1 MYKKNYIEIA
11 KILSEHKPFNI
22 KLINDLVCY
31 FYKEN
36 NSFNKSLFIKKI
48 YNLGN
53 KKWTLY

>member
-22 KLINDLVCY
+22 KLINDLVSY

-53 KKWTLY
+53 KK

>member
-22 KLINDLVCY
+22 KLINDLVSY

-36 NSFNKSLFIKKI
+36 NKFNKSLFIKKI

-53 KKWTLY
+53 TK